1 MKSNSSSYKCKST
14 NSKTN
19 VSRTHHSLTT
29 SSTKVNEAILP
40 VPPSVNHYL
49 RRTRWGVTLT
59 QDAKDFKDYV
69 RFNIP
74 PNILTGDIVMQIGYY
89 RKRRAG
95 DIDGI
100 LKMTMDSLQ
109 GIWYENDKQ
118 ICELHV
124 FRYDDKEYPRL
135 EVKCYKA

>member
-1 MKSNSSSYKCKST
+1 MNK
-14 NSKTN
+14 
-19 VSRTHHSLTT
+19 
-29 SSTKVNEAILP
+29 AILP

-59 QDAKDFKDYV
+59 QEAKDFKDYV
-69 RFNIP
+69 KYNVP
-74 PNILTGDIVMQIGYY
+74 VNILEGNIVMEIKYY

-100 LKMTMDSLQ
+100 LKLTMDSLQ

-118 ICELHV
+118 ICELHIKR
-124 FRYDDKEYPRL
+124 FDDKDNPRV
-135 EVKCYKA
+135 EVTVY